1 MRKSGSKSTS
11 NLNLSSPRRY
21 SSRENRTQNPRPRS
35 VAGTGSP
42 QRGEGSIEGYRRE
55 CGSGVRERLA
65 HWEGRLDLP
74 NEDVEVSAL
83 STEAIYAEF
92 QVKL

>member
-1 MRKSGSKSTS
+1 M
-11 NLNLSSPRRY
+11 
-21 SSRENRTQNPRPRS
+21 
-35 VAGTGSP
+35 
-42 QRGEGSIEGYRRE
+42 EGYRIE
-55 CGSGVRERLA
+55 CGSGVREGLA

-74 NEDVEVSAL
+74 NEDVEVSSL